1 MSPAVAP
8 LLHFVPQ
15 LRGIPALT
23 QGKMM
28 QVKLFLNRHQKCATI
43 KSMIANFITGSRI
56 IFSLAMLT
64 FPVFSAG
71 FYFCY
76 MLAGFTDMIDGTIA
90 RKLGTE
96 SKFGRNFD
104 TIADIVFVALSAY
117 KLFPEFIIP
126 WVIWLWIS
134 IIALIKIINIILG
147 FVRKKKFTA
156 VHSLANKVTGAV
168 LFLLPLT
175 LTVLDIRY
183 SSIPVCMIASFA
195 AIQEGFFIFRC
206 SSAGGN

>member
-1 MSPAVAP
+1 
-8 LLHFVPQ
+8 
-15 LRGIPALT
+15 
-23 QGKMM
+23 
-28 QVKLFLNRHQKCATI
+28 
-43 KSMIANFITGSRI
+43 MIANFITGSRI

-64 FPVFSAG
+64 FPVFSVG

-96 SKFGRNFD
+96 SIFGRNFD
-104 TIADIVFVALSAY
+104 TIADIVFVASAAY
-117 KLFPEFIIP
+117 KLPR
-126 WVIWLWIS
+126 VIWLWIS

-147 FVRKKKFTA
+147 FVKKKKITA

-206 SSAGGN
+206 SSAAGKHDGYSGDAG

>member
-1 MSPAVAP
+1 
-8 LLHFVPQ
+8 
-15 LRGIPALT
+15 
-23 QGKMM
+23 
-28 QVKLFLNRHQKCATI
+28 
-43 KSMIANFITGSRI
+43 MIANFITGSRI

-104 TIADIVFVALSAY
+104 TIADIVFVASAAY
-117 KLFPEFIIP
+117 KLFPEFKIP
-126 WVIWLWIS
+126 RVIWLWTS
-134 IIALIKIINIILG
+134 IIALIKIINIISG
-147 FVRKKKFTA
+147 FVRKKKITA

-206 SSAGGN
+206 SSAGGNEGISKNSV

>member
-1 MSPAVAP
+1 
-8 LLHFVPQ
+8 
-15 LRGIPALT
+15 
-23 QGKMM
+23 
-28 QVKLFLNRHQKCATI
+28 
-43 KSMIANFITGSRI
+43 MIANFITGSRI

-64 FPVFSAG
+64 FPAFSAG
-71 FYFCY
+71 FFFCY

-104 TIADIVFVALSAY
+104 TLADIVFVASSAC

-147 FVRKKKFTA
+147 FVKKKKFTA
-156 VHSLANKVTGAV
+156 VHSLANK
-168 LFLLPLT
+168 
-175 LTVLDIRY
+175 IK
-183 SSIPVCMIASFA
+183 
-195 AIQEGFFIFRC
+195 GFFIFRC
-206 SSAGGN
+206 SSAGGNEGISKNSV

>member
-1 MSPAVAP
+1 
-8 LLHFVPQ
+8 
-15 LRGIPALT
+15 
-23 QGKMM
+23 
-28 QVKLFLNRHQKCATI
+28 
-43 KSMIANFITGSRI
+43 MIANFITGSRI

-104 TIADIVFVALSAY
+104 TIADIVFVASSAY
-117 KLFPEFIIP
+117 KLFPEFKIP
-126 WVIWLWIS
+126 RVIWLWIS

-147 FVRKKKFTA
+147 FVRKKITA

-175 LTVLDIRY
+175 LTVLDIKY

-206 SSAGGN
+206 SSAGEN

>member
-1 MSPAVAP
+1 
-8 LLHFVPQ
+8 
-15 LRGIPALT
+15 
-23 QGKMM
+23 
-28 QVKLFLNRHQKCATI
+28 
-43 KSMIANFITGSRI
+43 MIANFITGSRI

-104 TIADIVFVALSAY
+104 TIADIVFVASSAC

-134 IIALIKIINIILG
+134 IIAVIKIINIILG
-147 FVRKKKFTA
+147 FVKKKKFTA

-175 LTVLDIRY
+175 LTVFDIRY

-206 SSAGGN
+206 SSAGGNEGISKNSV

>member
-1 MSPAVAP
+1 
-8 LLHFVPQ
+8 
-15 LRGIPALT
+15 
-23 QGKMM
+23 
-28 QVKLFLNRHQKCATI
+28 
-43 KSMIANFITGSRI
+43 MIANFITGSRI

-96 SKFGRNFD
+96 SMFGRNFD
-104 TIADIVFVALSAY
+104 IIADMVFVASSAY
-117 KLFPEFIIP
+117 KLFPEFEIPRII
-126 WVIWLWIS
+126 WIWIS
-134 IIALIKIINIILG
+134 IIAVIKIINIILG
-147 FVRKKKFTA
+147 FVRKKKITA
-156 VHSLANKVTGAV
+156 VHSLTNKVTGAV

-206 SSAGGN
+206 GSASGNEGISKNSV

>member
-1 MSPAVAP
+1 
-8 LLHFVPQ
+8 
-15 LRGIPALT
+15 
-23 QGKMM
+23 
-28 QVKLFLNRHQKCATI
+28 
-43 KSMIANFITGSRI
+43 MIANFITGSRI

-76 MLAGFTDMIDGTIA
+76 LVAGFTDMIDGTIA

-104 TIADIVFVALSAY
+104 TIADIVFVASSAY
-117 KLFPEFIIP
+117 KLFPEFKIP
-126 WVIWLWIS
+126 RIIWLWIS
-134 IIALIKIINIILG
+134 IIAVIKIINIIFG

-175 LTVLDIRY
+175 LTVLDLRY

-195 AIQEGFFIFRC
+195 AIQEGFLIFRC
-206 SSAGGN
+206 SSAGGNEENF

>member
-1 MSPAVAP
+1 
-8 LLHFVPQ
+8 
-15 LRGIPALT
+15 
-23 QGKMM
+23 
-28 QVKLFLNRHQKCATI
+28 
-43 KSMIANFITGSRI
+43 MIANFITGSRI

-104 TIADIVFVALSAY
+104 TIADIVFVASAAY
-117 KLFPEFIIP
+117 KLFPEFKIP
-126 WVIWLWIS
+126 RVIWLWIS
-134 IIALIKIINIILG
+134 IIALIKIINIISG
-147 FVRKKKFTA
+147 FVKKKKFTA
-156 VHSLANKVTGAV
+156 VHFLANKVTGAV

-206 SSAGGN
+206 RSDGEN

>member
-1 MSPAVAP
+1 
-8 LLHFVPQ
+8 
-15 LRGIPALT
+15 
-23 QGKMM
+23 
-28 QVKLFLNRHQKCATI
+28 
-43 KSMIANFITGSRI
+43 MIANFITGSRI

-96 SKFGRNFD
+96 SMFGRNFD
-104 TIADIVFVALSAY
+104 IIADMVFVASSAY
-117 KLFPEFIIP
+117 KLFPEFEIPRII
-126 WVIWLWIS
+126 WIWIS
-134 IIALIKIINIILG
+134 IIAVIKIINIILG
-147 FVRKKKFTA
+147 VVRKKKFTA
-156 VHSLANKVTGAV
+156 IHSLANKVTGTV

-175 LTVLDIRY
+175 LTFFDISY

-206 SSAGGN
+206 SSADGN

>member
-1 MSPAVAP
+1 
-8 LLHFVPQ
+8 
-15 LRGIPALT
+15 
-23 QGKMM
+23 
-28 QVKLFLNRHQKCATI
+28 
-43 KSMIANFITGSRI
+43 MIANFITGSRI

-64 FPVFSAG
+64 FPVFSVG

-76 MLAGFTDMIDGTIA
+76 MLAGFSDMIDGTIA

-104 TIADIVFVALSAY
+104 TIADIVFLASSAY
-117 KLFPEFIIP
+117 KLFPEFKIP

-134 IIALIKIINIILG
+134 IIAVIKIINIIFG

-156 VHSLANKVTGAV
+156 VHSPTNKVTGAV

-195 AIQEGFFIFRC
+195 AIQEGYFIFRC
-206 SSAGGN
+206 SSAGGNEENSKNSV

>member
-1 MSPAVAP
+1 
-8 LLHFVPQ
+8 
-15 LRGIPALT
+15 
-23 QGKMM
+23 
-28 QVKLFLNRHQKCATI
+28 
-43 KSMIANFITGSRI
+43 MIANFITGSRI

-104 TIADIVFVALSAY
+104 TIADIVFVASSAY
-117 KLFPEFIIP
+117 KLFLEFKIP

-134 IIALIKIINIILG
+134 IIAVIKIINIIFG
-147 FVRKKKFTA
+147 FVRQKK
-156 VHSLANKVTGAV
+156 N
-168 LFLLPLT
+168 
-175 LTVLDIRY
+175 Y
-183 SSIPVCMIASFA
+183 SGSFPGK
-195 AIQEGFFIFRC
+195 QSYWC
-206 SSAGGN
+206 SSVPVAANIDRSGYKIFFNSCVYDCKFCCYTGRIFHFSLQFFQRE

>member
-1 MSPAVAP
+1 
-8 LLHFVPQ
+8 
-15 LRGIPALT
+15 
-23 QGKMM
+23 
-28 QVKLFLNRHQKCATI
+28 
-43 KSMIANFITGSRI
+43 MIANFITGSRI

-71 FYFCY
+71 FYICY

-104 TIADIVFVALSAY
+104 TIADIVFVASSAY
-117 KLFPEFIIP
+117 KLFPEFKIP
-126 WVIWLWIS
+126 QIIWLWIS
-134 IIALIKIINIILG
+134 IIAVIKIINIILG
-147 FVRKKKFTA
+147 FVIKKKFTA
-156 VHSLANKVTGAV
+156 FHSLSNKVTGAV

-206 SSAGGN
+206 SSDGGNEGISKNSV